1 MRIWISSA
9 LLTVAAFATLAWH
22 NGAHWF
28 LVAMAGMFLISAGVI
43 HLRSQIAMLLARG
56 ASWSCVTISVMA
68 AQLFSAEA
76 HAANARAAMLTACA
90 GCLALLLTGRRHQ
103 TPSSFHPKAH
113 SKILTLG
120 LTLAIADVVALN
132 AFACGALL
140 NSDTAHGLSALAA
153 AFTVGLG
160 AFGLFRLQTWG
171 FVLSVL
177 VNLTIAS
184 TMLADALH
192 FREIRIVF
200 LIPAL
205 VQLLLY
211 LPVLF
216 ALLRQRELQMPAW
229 LHKIAM
235 CIPATAL
242 VVMMA
247 LALQPLTGRPIFETV
262 YRWLQF

>member
-1 MRIWISSA
+1 M
-9 LLTVAAFATLAWH
+9 AAVL
-22 NGAHWF
+22 
-28 LVAMAGMFLISAGVI
+28 LISAAVI
-43 HLRSQIAMLLARG
+43 HSRSQVAMLLARG
-56 ASWSCVTISVMA
+56 ATWTCITVSVMA

-76 HAANARAAMLTACA
+76 QSAHCRAAMLTTCAC
-90 GCLALLLTGRRHQ
+90 CIALLLTGRRNQ
-103 TPSSFHPKAH
+103 TSARFHPKAH

-140 NSDTAHGLSALAA
+140 NSDTANGLAALAA
-153 AFTVGLG
+153 AFTIGLG

-177 VNLTIAS
+177 INLIIAAS
-184 TMLADALH
+184 MLMDTLH
-192 FREIRIVF
+192 FREFRIVF

-205 VQLLLY
+205 VQPLLY

-216 ALLRQRELQMPAW
+216 ALLRKREVQMPSWVHA
-229 LHKIAM
+229 IAKYV
-235 CIPATAL
+235 PAAAL

-247 LALQPLTGRPIFETV
+247 LALQPLTGRPMFETV
-262 YRWLQF
+262 YRWLN